1 MSSDEAAAAQEKTNT
16 SGSCIFVRGIPYEAT
31 SQQLETFFSE
41 IGPLKTCF
49 VVADKEKE
57 ASNKGFG
64 FVTFAMKEDAQKALA
79 DLKAVKFLGQRT
91 LLMELA
97 VRRSTDPKDKPAKKE
112 KPAPTPP
119 KTKKNPH
126 PSTIPVKARASTFV
140 EISKLPEG
148 LEVKQLH
155 HKVRKMG
162 TVLDIVFPVV
172 ENEETRAG
180 IAHVKYQSATD
191 AQSAVSKLNN
201 HVFKGVTIF
210 AKLVEKAK
218 GAITVNADASEETPQ
233 AGKPRL
239 IIRNL
244 SFQSTEAHVRKA
256 FAAHG
261 TVKFVNFPTKP
272 DKKGTPI
279 ARGFAFV
286 HMASLEE
293 AEKAMGAVNG
303 TKIAGRVVAVD
314 WAMPKEWYA
323 ENAAADEAKNQEAS
337 EVEAENDDDDA
348 AEEEEEEEEEGVDES
363 ADTMDVDGG
372 DQEDEDEMNTSD
384 VDADVE
390 VGDDAEED
398 ESDNEVGDESME
410 DDEDDEVEITL
421 DDEEIDDEESTA
433 KVSKPPALS
442 AKVEEGCTLFVRNL
456 LFETTDEE
464 LKARF
469 MTFGRIR
476 YARVTKD
483 PTTGRSRG
491 TGFVCFYNKP
501 EADACMEAYEAA
513 AKSHS
518 LLDSVLEKPAA
529 DPRAKNQKDKKEAK
543 GQSKSMLVPEP
554 SLTSAVTAPFILGE
568 RFLNLTVAVSKQES
582 AKLTSEGVK
591 DRRANDRRHMY
602 LIKEG
607 VIFQNSK
614 EAEGI
619 LPTELSKRQK
629 SYTERKRLLAS
640 NPNLFLSRTRL
651 SVRNLGLK
659 VAEYGLKRAAI
670 LSVKRFWEEVKARK
684 RKGLEEEVLEE
695 DKQDGLEPPGTDRR
709 IIVKTSKIM
718 LDNTKIDPVTKK
730 GRSKGFGF
738 LEFENHSDALAC
750 LRYMNANPF
759 VFKADGLPYSHEEI
773 LTFEAGEA
781 SEADLTAVN
790 KSRRPIVEFSVENR
804 TILKKKEELVQK
816 QRDAAKEAK
825 KNGGVAPVKADKGGK
840 GKAEVA
846 KKDGKKDGKKDAKK
860 DGKKDGG
867 KKGSE
872 EVASKG
878 KDNTD
883 KKRKREPA
891 SAAPDSAKKAKKAAE
906 PESEAAVGKKQ
917 KKDKKGKGEK
927 NAASGE
933 PAKVSKSKMNAD
945 REQQDDKDFT
955 QLLAKYGKGMFGAES
970 KMLK

>member
-1 MSSDEAAAAQEKTNT
+1 MSSNEAAATEEKSNT

-64 FVTFAMKEDAQKALA
+64 FVTFAMKEDAQKALN

-126 PSTIPVKARASTFV
+126 PSTIPVKARASTVV

-218 GAITVNADASEETPQ
+218 GAVAAQGDASEETPQ

-293 AEKAMGAVNG
+293 AEKAMNAVNG
-303 TKIAGRVVAVD
+303 AKIAGRVVAVD

-323 ENAAADEAKNQEAS
+323 ENAAAEEAKSAAD
-337 EVEAENDDDDA
+337 VEAEAENDDDA
-348 AEEEEEEEEEGVDES
+348 AEEEEEEEEEAED
-363 ADTMDVDGG
+363 ADTMDVDEA
-372 DQEDEDEMNTSD
+372 DKEDADEMNTSD
-384 VDADVE
+384 VEADAE
-390 VGDDAEED
+390 LGDDAEED
-398 ESDNEVGDESME
+398 DSDNEVGDEPME
-410 DDEDDEVEITL
+410 DDDEDDEVEVTL
-421 DDEEIDDEESTA
+421 DDEEIEDDESSA

-456 LFETTDEE
+456 LFETTEEE

-518 LLDSVLEKPAA
+518 LLDSVLENPAA
-529 DPRAKNQKDKKEAK
+529 DPRAKNQKDKKEPK

-825 KNGGVAPVKADKGGK
+825 KNGTTPVKGDKGGK

-846 KKDGKKDGKKDAKK
+846 KKDGKKDGKKE
-860 DGKKDGG
+860 GKKDG

-878 KDNTD
+878 KDNAD

-891 SAAPDSAKKAKKAAE
+891 SAAPDSAKKAKKTAE
-906 PESEAAVGKKQ
+906 HEAETVVGKKQ
-917 KKDKKGKGEK
+917 KKDKKAKGDK
-927 NAASGE
+927 KVASGE
-933 PAKVSKSKMNAD
+933 PAKVSKSKKNAD